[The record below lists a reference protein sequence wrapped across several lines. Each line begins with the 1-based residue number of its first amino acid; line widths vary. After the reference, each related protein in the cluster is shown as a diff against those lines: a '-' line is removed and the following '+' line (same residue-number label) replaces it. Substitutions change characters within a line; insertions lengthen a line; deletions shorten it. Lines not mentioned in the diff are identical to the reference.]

1 MLLNYIMAIEYPSHN
16 KMQDYIASTFEY
28 ANKYYSEIKRVY
40 DVMCSSENE
49 SDIRNT
55 IIEIGKEIY
64 NSGGE
69 KAISGVVVVMI
80 LTNNTMLNENY
91 SDELIKVYQ
100 SRVEQIADYWANIGD
115 L

>member
-1 MLLNYIMAIEYPSHN
+1 MAIEYPSYN
-16 KMQDYIASTFEY
+16 KIQEYITLTFEY
-28 ANKYYSEIKRVY
+28 ASKYYSEIKRVY
-40 DVMCSSENE
+40 DVICSSENE

-69 KAISGVVVVMI
+69 KAISGCIVIMI
-80 LTNNTMLNENY
+80 LTNNLMLHENY
-91 SDELIKVYQ
+91 SDELIKLYQ
-100 SRVEQIADYWANIGD
+100 IRVENIADYWANVGD